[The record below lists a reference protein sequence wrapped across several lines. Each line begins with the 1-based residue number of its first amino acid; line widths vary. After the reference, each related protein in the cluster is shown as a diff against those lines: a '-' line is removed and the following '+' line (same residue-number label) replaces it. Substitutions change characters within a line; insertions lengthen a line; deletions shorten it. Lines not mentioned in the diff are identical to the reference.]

1 MNNFKKKLATT
12 VTLLTVLLTPTLAN
26 AETKYVEPTIGLNYR
41 VGNSTNTKKIGALP
55 YGSSVEVLE
64 ITDNNWAK
72 VKIDDQMFYMS
83 NEYLSDVPLV

>member
-41 VGNSTNTKKIGALP
+41 V
-55 YGSSVEVLE
+55 E
-64 ITDNNWAK
+64 I
-72 VKIDDQMFYMS
+72 
-83 NEYLSDVPLV
+83 PLTQRKSELYRMDLL